1 LVLLLRAILHPC
13 ASFLAHFRVS
23 RCRSSSRVFT
33 LATAVFGLLLRF
45 LGLSS
50 PSACAHRLSL
60 PLLSLASKSL
70 RRSFPSRTLPIGPCT
85 LSFRSL
91 GLALPEARFRICHC
105 TNCTSVVPGI
115 CAYFA
120 SAVFVISPLSPA
132 VSTLSSPIWLL
143 PVCLFAYRPLPFAV
157 CLFASVAAAAL
168 SVVRSCPVPVG
179 LLRCR
184 FDPLCPVFALAVS
197 LSKPLPSCLAAFE
210 VSFAVLASLSSRFA
224 FSLQFSPFWT
234 LASGLSLGSPTGHF
248 GLLGPLIALEG
259 SQVASW
265 EAILPLGRR
274 RLALF

>member
-1 LVLLLRAILHPC
+1 MPY
-13 ASFLAHFRVS
+13 
-23 RCRSSSRVFT
+23 
-33 LATAVFGLLLRF
+33 
-45 LGLSS
+45 
-50 PSACAHRLSL
+50 RLSL

-91 GLALPEARFRICHC
+91 GLALPEARFRICHR

-120 SAVFVISPLSPA
+120 SAVFVISLLPPA
-132 VSTLSSPIWLL
+132 LSTLSSPIWLL

-179 LLRCR
+179 LLSLP
-184 FDPLCPVFALAVS
+184 FDPLCPVFALAVPCRNPCPVALPPLKS
-197 LSKPLPSCLAAFE
+197 PLPFLLRCPPAL
-210 VSFAVLASLSSRFA
+210 A